1 MGAPE
6 MPKDLT
12 LEINP
17 GHPTIINLNTLRKSD
32 PALAGT
38 VTKVLLDHV
47 MVAGNI
53 PYDFKEHEKFHAQ
66 MTESYLDESISYN

>member
-1 MGAPE
+1 

-32 PALAGT
+32 PGLAQT
-38 VTKVLLDHV
+38 ITKVLLDHV
-47 MVAGNI
+47 MISGNI
-53 PYDFKEHEKFHAQ
+53 PYDFKEHEKLHAQ
-66 MTESYLDESISYN
+66 LSESYLDEAISFN